1 MKVQRTIALVLG
13 GIAAGGAAYFGLS
26 RLAASDNAK
35 GSRSRK
41 RSSRRSGDADVLL
54 VRVTENGKKYH
65 RDDCPLLHGETRVI
79 PVSYALESY
88 EPCKA
93 CHPPGGVEL
102 EESDLAEVGFVAPTI
117 PLDGTG
123 SGS

>member
-13 GIAAGGAAYFGLS
+13 GIAAGGAAYFGIT
-26 RLAASDNAK
+26 RLAASSDEGATQ
-35 GSRSRK
+35 RSKK
-41 RSSRRSGDADVLL
+41 RASRRSDGSDVLL

-65 RDDCPLLHGETRVI
+65 TDDCPLLHGETRVI

-93 CHPPGGVEL
+93 CHPPGGVDL
-102 EESDLAEVGFVAPTI
+102 DESDLAEVGFTPESAGETRA
-117 PLDGTG
+117 
-123 SGS
+123 